1 LKHKRLGRKNSCLKR
16 ADALYTEEPSRADPA
31 DLEPFM
37 TLFVAA
43 LLGVVSAVPFG
54 GQGMSTS

>member
-1 LKHKRLGRKNSCLKR
+1 
-16 ADALYTEEPSRADPA
+16 LYTEEPSRADPA